1 MVPRWLVLRDVS
13 PSSGFKL
20 SRQLHSHGFFSR
32 LEKVSLCALKPFQLQ
47 KTARGLAASHRH
59 AHLKSPLLPILRTK
73 ALHMTVWTTFSE
85 TKTAVNRTTTGKL
98 RNGSIKMPVAHC
110 RQEGKKKKLE
120 RVQIFFSGSLGKKW
134 RVGVGEIIYSTSKK
148 KRKRNRTLKSHY
160 KQWGGSLC
168 IDMGTWEGAAGE
180 RPRFTGKWET
190 HTEKHCG
197 RHNSFIRAV
206 RLQVHIRIQTD
217 GEGRRADDRQH
228 ENA

>member
-1 MVPRWLVLRDVS
+1 MCPEAFPAPEDSPRASGLPQARSPEEPTAPHFAHQGSAYDCLNNRVPHSQRLKQPSIGQLLESFEMAQLRC
-13 PSSGFKL
+13 
-20 SRQLHSHGFFSR
+20 R
-32 LEKVSLCALKPFQLQ
+32 LLIV
-47 KTARGLAASHRH
+47 
-59 AHLKSPLLPILRTK
+59 
-73 ALHMTVWTTFSE
+73 
-85 TKTAVNRTTTGKL
+85 GK
-98 RNGSIKMPVAHC
+98 R
-110 RQEGKKKKLE
+110 GKKKKLE

-206 RLQVHIRIQTD
+206 RLQVHIRI
-217 GEGRRADDRQH
+217 
-228 ENA
+228 